1 MIRKVDTVARFGG
14 DEFVVL
20 LFAPENEN
28 YVSNVVQRIS
38 QQVDTSYFNQSQTLT
53 IGSSIGIAMFP
64 EGGLTAEALMM
75 NSDRAMYREKSLNKG
90 ELSSSNR
97 IKMSMGNSY
106 PAFIL
111 IIRKQFLTNL
121 LTT

>member
-90 ELSSSNR
+90 
-97 IKMSMGNSY
+97 G
-106 PAFIL
+106 AFFF
-111 IIRKQFLTNL
+111 Q
-121 LTT
+121 